1 LPYISIVIIDVVAIT
16 NLLTTRILMTASAD
30 TIGHFFLETRD
41 ELIGFFYRRLK
52 CPDTAKDLAQETYLR
67 LLFCEQR
74 APAQNR
80 RALAFFIAG
89 NLAVDHV
96 RKEAVRTRYAPA
108 TADAFDAVEAI
119 PCRTPDAE
127 YQAMAWQDLERVSA
141 ALDELPEDHR
151 SAFYLSA
158 IEGLTYAQIGEC
170 LGVSERVVAKR
181 VANTLKHCRARCVG
195 E

>member
-1 LPYISIVIIDVVAIT
+1 
-16 NLLTTRILMTASAD
+16 MTASVD
-30 TIGHFFLETRD
+30 TLGHFFLETRD

-52 CPDTAKDLAQETYLR
+52 CADTAKDLAQETYLR
-67 LLFCEQR
+67 LLSCEKR

-80 RALAFFIAG
+80 RALTFFIAG

-96 RKEAVRTRYAPA
+96 RKESVRARHAPVA
-108 TADAFDAVEAI
+108 FEAADFLEQV

-127 YQAMAWQDLERVSA
+127 RRASAWQDLERISA
-141 ALDELPEDHR
+141 ALDELPEENR

-181 VANTLKHCRARCVG
+181 IANVLKHCRARCAAD
-195 E
+195 